1 MVWGRL
7 VMENMWFVIVL
18 QIMLGR
24 MGLVWRD
31 LVWNLKMSI
40 TYQVGSMQGVDR
52 QEDPNIV

>member
-1 MVWGRL
+1 
-7 VMENMWFVIVL
+7 
-18 QIMLGR
+18 MLGR